1 MSGKGSNV
9 ILSCRDRRDGERI
22 GPNGE
27 GRAEGRG
34 PNGEGRVEGRGIDG
48 ELSRT
53 KHGPHIL
60 VVSMEHHPVSSQP
73 VTWRQGWWKIPA
85 IGWSIGEAPGEAAM
99 GPLTD

>member
-1 MSGKGSNV
+1 M
-9 ILSCRDRRDGERI
+9 
-22 GPNGE
+22 
-27 GRAEGRG
+27 GRVGLRGRRG

-73 VTWRQGWWKIPA
+73 VTWRQGWWKIL
-85 IGWSIGEAPGEAAM
+85 
-99 GPLTD
+99 PLDGALGKCLVRQPWVP